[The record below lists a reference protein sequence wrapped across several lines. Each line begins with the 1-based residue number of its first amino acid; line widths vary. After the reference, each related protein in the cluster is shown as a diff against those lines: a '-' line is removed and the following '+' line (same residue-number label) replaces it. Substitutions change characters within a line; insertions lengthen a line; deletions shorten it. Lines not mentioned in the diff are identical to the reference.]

1 MTKQY
6 FFILGRNPDLSLAEI
21 LTCLQTSKIN
31 YQVIV
36 ANQEVFICQSDEID
50 KDWFDRLGGSKKYG
64 QIFFQTDKLDFAPVR
79 KFFNDCPKGQKFN
92 FGFSFYNLE
101 KSALKKAQPI
111 FYRQGLTYK
120 KELKAEGV
128 RSRMVQTR
136 EADLSSVVVHKEK
149 MIEQG
154 ADAVIVQNNNSY
166 YYGRTLAVQDY
177 DSFSARD
184 YGKPARDTYSGL
196 LPLKLARIMINLAGQ
211 ELDSFILDP
220 SCGSGTVLLE
230 ALAMGYKVMGIDRN
244 QSAIDNTHNNL
255 IWFQQHYSLE
265 QMPIV
270 KLGRVEDLIPRLDP
284 DSVDAIV
291 TEPYLGPGLR
301 KNINQQ
307 DLQMVRSEL
316 EKLYSQSLAQF
327 SKILK
332 PGGRVVMIWPVFI
345 DSFEQ
350 ANYLKV
356 IVPKNFQRFNV
367 VSKSLPEFDWS
378 TKGRSSYLYSRV
390 NQKVWREILV
400 WEKK

>member
-1 MTKQY
+1 
-6 FFILGRNPDLSLAEI
+6 
-21 LTCLQTSKIN
+21 
-31 YQVIV
+31 
-36 ANQEVFICQSDEID
+36 
-50 KDWFDRLGGSKKYG
+50 
-64 QIFFQTDKLDFAPVR
+64 
-79 KFFNDCPKGQKFN
+79 
-92 FGFSFYNLE
+92 
-101 KSALKKAQPI
+101 
-111 FYRQGLTYK
+111 
-120 KELKAEGV
+120 
-128 RSRMVQTR
+128 
-136 EADLSSVVVHKEK
+136 
-149 MIEQG
+149 
-154 ADAVIVQNNNSY
+154 
-166 YYGRTLAVQDY
+166 
-177 DSFSARD
+177 
-184 YGKPARDTYSGL
+184 
-196 LPLKLARIMINLAGQ
+196 MINLAGQ